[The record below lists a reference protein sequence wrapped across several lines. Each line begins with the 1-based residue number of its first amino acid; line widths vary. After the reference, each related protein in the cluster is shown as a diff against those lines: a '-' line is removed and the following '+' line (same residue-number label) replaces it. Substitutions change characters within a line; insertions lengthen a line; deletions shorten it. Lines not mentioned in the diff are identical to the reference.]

1 MAPAPLTAMDAGP
14 PRADTVATAL
24 AQVQGMSA
32 RERAVILHLLSPCQ
46 RAVSR
51 SCAELSAQ
59 VPMLAGR
66 DFPWPE
72 FDRWQAFF
80 AGCQAF
86 PVRWDGLH
94 VVPAGLAPESEAY
107 HRRKLELLLEW
118 LDALARR
125 SAVFAH
131 YARQGVGARV
141 ARQDDS
147 CPVCAAFVARPV
159 ESDADV
165 MPPFHPG
172 CRCVLLAVRSARAR
186 PRTGGDRR
194 AYGTA
199 S

>member
-1 MAPAPLTAMDAGP
+1 VAPAPLTAMDAG

-24 AQVQGMSA
+24 AQVQGLSA
-32 RERAVILHLLSPCQ
+32 RERAVILHLLTPCQ
-46 RAVSR
+46 RAVGR
-51 SCAELSAQ
+51 SCTELSAQ

-80 AGCQAF
+80 AARQTF
-86 PVRWDGLH
+86 PVRWDGLR
-94 VVPAGLAPESEAY
+94 VVPAGVAPESEAY

-159 ESDADV
+159 ESDGDV

-172 CRCVLLAVRSARAR
+172 CRCVLLAVRAAPARR
-186 PRTGGDRR
+186 RTRGYRR
-194 AYGTA
+194 VYGEA